1 MSLLT
6 DGAKG
11 GSAAWK
17 KTKLRAETLFNTWA
31 TTVNAGQAA
40 TGCRKWDALPASVLC
55 TRPVYEK
62 YAQYLVHEYT
72 SANRPMDHRPAGSPP
87 AHESEKS
94 GPGHSV
100 VAPQRFW
107 PRRAGQPC
115 SATRVPGDMCRRER
129 RPSGLL
135 EPLMPGP
142 SFCWGPALEGPRSPS
157 SCRSSTPG
165 QAGRDRR

>member
-1 MSLLT
+1 MSLLI

-100 VAPQRFW
+100 VAPQRMVLAQES
-107 PRRAGQPC
+107 RA
-115 SATRVPGDMCRRER
+115 A
-129 RPSGLL
+129 L
-135 EPLMPGP
+135 
-142 SFCWGPALEGPRSPS
+142 FCHAGVGVCAVFCLT
-157 SCRSSTPG
+157 SCVLTTS
-165 QAGRDRR
+165 